1 MSRMADERF
10 SEWMESLAEGTA
22 LIDIQGHEV
31 LELLESM
38 LEDRQRIEELE
49 RVLRVCGEAVLCPGN
64 WHDLSPAAL
73 NGIAKH
79 VPDFVSRAEAAEA
92 KLAELESNP
101 LYNEKIALHEAYMKR
116 GKMIAEL
123 EKELVATKCD
133 WVKRERY
140 HKAKLARVEKDVTD
154 IADRLSDLCWDMHEY
169 GGQHWSG
176 DFSKLID
183 ELKQALADV
192 PNEPEGDLN

>member
-1 MSRMADERF
+1 MSRMTDEPVMQF
-10 SEWMESLAEGTA
+10 KA
-22 LIDIQGHEV
+22 
-31 LELLESM
+31 
-38 LEDRQRIEELE
+38 
-49 RVLRVCGEAVLCPGN
+49 RVSACV
-64 WHDLSPAAL
+64 
-73 NGIAKH
+73 KH
-79 VPDFVSRAEAAEA
+79 QDDSWDSQCLHCKV
-92 KLAELESNP
+92 AELQE
-101 LYNEKIALHEAYMKR
+101 
-116 GKMIAEL
+116 
-123 EKELVATKCD
+123 ELVATKCD